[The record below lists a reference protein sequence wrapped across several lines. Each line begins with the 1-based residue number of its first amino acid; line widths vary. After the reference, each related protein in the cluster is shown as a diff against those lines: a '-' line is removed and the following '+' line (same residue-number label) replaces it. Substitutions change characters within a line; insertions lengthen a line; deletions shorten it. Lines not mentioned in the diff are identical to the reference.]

1 MSSSASWIEQD
12 YFNKFKA
19 FTEVKDNVERISN
32 LTTSNEEFIEKY
44 EKPYKPV
51 RKLSNL
57 IYLSKSFN
65 SFVYKLLGCD
75 P

>member
-1 MSSSASWIEQD
+1 LSSSASWIEQD

-19 FTEVKDNVERISN
+19 FTEVNDNVERISN

-51 RKLSNL
+51 RKLSF
-57 IYLSKSFN
+57 IYIAKSFN
-65 SFVYKLLGCD
+65 LFVYKLLDCD